1 MLYLSRIHSVGEAI
15 RDATVTFKSN
25 EALIEAERHRE
36 NGRWTYLQLR
46 EQAERFAALL
56 QGQGFSPGDRCAI
69 LMQNQS
75 KWIFSGLGALW
86 AGATLVPIDY
96 KLTAREQLELVAHC
110 RPRVLVTEYGT
121 WVKHRREE
129 GHGDAL
135 ERTLVLVTEAP
146 EGAELGPARRWEQ
159 EPGGGFTYRE
169 RSREDVACIVYS
181 SGTSGTPKGCM
192 LTHANYL
199 AQAEILGNLYPL
211 AEDERFFSVLPTN
224 HAIDFMVGFIVPL
237 LMGGGIVH
245 QRTLRPQF
253 LRATMKKYG
262 ITHIALVP
270 TILKNLQKRIRDRM
284 NELPGWQRQAID
296 GMIRANEIVTRKQPN
311 HRLSSMLLRPIHESL
326 GGKLK
331 YIFAGGTFVDRKI
344 AEFFYEL
351 GIPVVIGYGLTE
363 ASTVITVNDLKPFR
377 SDTVGKAVEGVE
389 VEIRNPNEAGVG
401 EVWVRGPTVMRG
413 YLDAP
418 ELTAETIVDG
428 WLRTGD
434 LGAMDISG
442 HLRLFGR
449 AKNMIVT
456 EGGKNIYPEDIEAAF
471 EGLPGIEEYCVFAA
485 DYIWPRGSMTGEQ
498 LVIVLRPEADWPS
511 KECLEELRTRNRR
524 LADYKRLS
532 AFVVETREL
541 PVTASMAAAAGAG
554 RGGAGARRRVGSC
567 RAAPSSSPMAVL
579 DM

>member
-1 MLYLSRIHSVGEAI
+1 MLYLSRIYSVGEAI
-15 RDATVTFKSN
+15 RDATVTYKSN

-36 NGRWTYLQLR
+36 NGRWTYVQLR
-46 EQAERFAALL
+46 AEAERFAALL
-56 QGQGFSPGDRCAI
+56 QGHGFAPGDRCAI
-69 LMQNQS
+69 VMQNQS
-75 KWIFSGLGALW
+75 KWIFSGLGAFW

-110 RPRVLVTEYGT
+110 KPRVLVTEYST
-121 WVKHRREE
+121 WLKLRREE
-129 GHGDAL
+129 GVASL

-159 EPGGGFTYRE
+159 APAGGFSYCE

-199 AQAEILGNLYPL
+199 VQAEILGNLYPL

-237 LMGGGIVH
+237 LMGGAIVH

-270 TILKNLQKRIRDRM
+270 TILKNLEKKIRERLDD
-284 NELPGWQRQAID
+284 LPGWQRQAID
-296 GMIRANEIVTRKQPN
+296 GLIRANEIVTRKAPN
-311 HRLSSMLLRPIHESL
+311 HRLSSTLLRPIHDSL

-331 YIFAGGTFVDRKI
+331 YIFAGGTFVDRKQ

-389 VEIRNPNEAGVG
+389 VEIRGANEAGVG
-401 EVWVRGPTVMRG
+401 EVWVRGPTVMKG

-418 ELTAETIVDG
+418 ELTAEALVDG

-434 LGAMDISG
+434 LGSLDVSG
-442 HLRLFGR
+442 HLKLVGR

-456 EGGKNIYPEDIEAAF
+456 EGGKNIYPEDIEAHF
-471 EGLPGIEEYCVFAA
+471 GGLPGIEEFCVLAA
-485 DYIWPRGSMTGEQ
+485 DYVWPRGSMTGEQ
-498 LVIVLRPEADWPS
+498 LVIVLRPAGDWPS
-511 KECLEELRTRNRR
+511 DECLEELRARNRR
-524 LADYKRLS
+524 LEGYKRLA
-532 AFVVETREL
+532 AFVVEPEEF
-541 PVTASMAAAAGAG
+541 PATASLKVK
-554 RGGAGARRRVGSC
+554 RGELAEVLRRRA
-567 RAAPSSSPMAVL
+567 RDEAVRL
-579 DM
+579 LEG